1 MFAFADRLGA
11 RPIRRWWLRQ
21 SALRQLGHV
30 AELGEAV
37 TISGAIRFGSPATT
51 YLGDDV
57 SINDGLIT
65 VGSGKLVIGSH
76 VHFGEDIRILTENHR
91 FRNADSLP
99 YDKARITGDVVIGD
113 GVWIGSWCRIMP
125 GVTIGD
131 GAIVGGASVVTTDVE
146 ACSIVGGAPS
156 RPIGARDAEH
166 YHRLVEQDAWIN
178 WPHEGDFVL
187 GSRVRV
193 PRKAHR

>member
-1 MFAFADRLGA
+1 MFVVVDRWGV
-11 RPIRRWWLRQ
+11 RPVRRWWLRQ
-21 SALRQLGHV
+21 SALRQLNQV

-37 TISGAIRFGSPATT
+37 NVNGVVRFGSPATT

-57 SINDGLIT
+57 SINDGLVT

-76 VHFGEDIRILTENHR
+76 VHFGEGVRIVTENHH
-91 FRNADSLP
+91 FRDAGTLP
-99 YDKARITGDVVIGD
+99 YDKVRVPGDVVIGD
-113 GVWIGSWCRIMP
+113 GVWIGSWSTIMP

-131 GAIVGGASVVTTDVE
+131 GAIVGGASVVTRDVE
-146 ACSIVGGAPS
+146 TCSIVGGAPS
-156 RPIGARDAEH
+156 APIGTRDAEQ
-166 YHRLVEQDAWIN
+166 YQRLVEHGAWIN

-187 GSRVRV
+187 GTRVRV